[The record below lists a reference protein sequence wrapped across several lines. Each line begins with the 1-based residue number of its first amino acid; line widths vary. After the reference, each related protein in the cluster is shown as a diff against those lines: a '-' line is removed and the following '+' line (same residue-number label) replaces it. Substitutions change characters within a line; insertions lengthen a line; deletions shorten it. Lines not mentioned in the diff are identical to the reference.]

1 METKVIII
9 ITVHLMLGIL
19 GSILFLKDIYRTY
32 GELTLGDIL
41 TFLIIALTGPITL
54 LALLT
59 KYLDRFKI
67 LKMRYYLQTVY

>member
-1 METKVIII
+1 METKVII

-54 LALLT
+54 VALLT

-67 LKMRYYLQTVY
+67 LKK

>member
-1 METKVIII
+1 METKVII

-32 GELTLGDIL
+32 EELTLGDIL

-67 LKMRYYLQTVY
+67 LKK

>member
-41 TFLIIALTGPITL
+41 TFLIIAPTGPITL

-67 LKMRYYLQTVY
+67 LKK

>member
-1 METKVIII
+1 METKVTLLIIY
-9 ITVHLMLGIL
+9 LLLGIL

-67 LKMRYYLQTVY
+67 LKK

>member
-1 METKVIII
+1 METKVILI

-41 TFLIIALTGPITL
+41 TFLVVALTGPITL

-67 LKMRYYLQTVY
+67 LKK

>member
-1 METKVIII
+1 METKVILTII
-9 ITVHLMLGIL
+9 VYLMLGIL

-32 GELTLGDIL
+32 GELTLGDVI
-41 TFLIIALTGPITL
+41 TFLAVTLTGPITL

-67 LKMRYYLQTVY
+67 LKK

>member
-1 METKVIII
+1 METKVILI

-41 TFLIIALTGPITL
+41 TFLVGALTGPITL

-67 LKMRYYLQTVY
+67 LKK

>member
-1 METKVIII
+1 METKVII

-32 GELTLGDIL
+32 GELTLGDVV
-41 TFLIIALTGPITL
+41 TFLVVALTGPITL

-67 LKMRYYLQTVY
+67 LKK

>member
-1 METKVIII
+1 
-9 ITVHLMLGIL
+9 MLGIL

-59 KYLDRFKI
+59 KY
-67 LKMRYYLQTVY
+67 TVRISINFVGLIFRQCMIIVANVII

>member
-1 METKVIII
+1 MENKVVLI

-41 TFLIIALTGPITL
+41 TFLIVALTGPITL

-67 LKMRYYLQTVY
+67 LKK

>member
-9 ITVHLMLGIL
+9 ITVHLMLGTL

-67 LKMRYYLQTVY
+67 LKK

>member
-1 METKVIII
+1 METKVTPLIIY
-9 ITVHLMLGIL
+9 LLLGIL

-32 GELTLGDIL
+32 GELTLGDVI
-41 TFLIIALTGPITL
+41 TFLVVALTGPITL

-67 LKMRYYLQTVY
+67 LKK

>member
-1 METKVIII
+1 METKVII

-32 GELTLGDIL
+32 GELTLGNIL

-67 LKMRYYLQTVY
+67 LKK

>member
-1 METKVIII
+1 METKVTLLIIY
-9 ITVHLMLGIL
+9 LLLGIL

-32 GELTLGDIL
+32 GELTLGDVI
-41 TFLIIALTGPITL
+41 TFLVVALTGPITL

-67 LKMRYYLQTVY
+67 LKK